1 MACGVLRENTA
12 RVSAVPTHHAPR
24 TAHCTVLNKRKK
36 PAPPSAAPAA
46 DEGAT
51 SSDGWL
57 NLAAVP
63 GAILAA
69 VLEFFSAKTL
79 LGSEPSAFTV
89 LSLHLLAL
97 LAAVPVLRL
106 SFPEEYRRLHWTF
119 PALVVGFALPLPVVG
134 PLFLLGYRLLLTI
147 EPARNIESKYVL
159 GTTQYLTLP
168 RYEPEEI
175 EAPRSVAEILN
186 GKDNVARRAAILALR
201 VVEPKKALPLL
212 QKAIQDSDEQV
223 RLLAQ
228 TQFNQI
234 IAGLEGR
241 VKTLEAELA
250 KPPRHLSKL
259 LLLAEQYHE
268 MVYLGLA
275 TDETQTIYLGRAIE
289 LLEEA
294 GQQAPDNTAARFL
307 LVKCALKSNRLDQAR
322 AGLQFLRKKG
332 WQPEV
337 LGPWEAEIAFLER
350 DWEQLSR
357 ALHKL
362 DADGATPGALRGPV
376 EFWLQPAKG

>member
-1 MACGVLRENTA
+1 MSPKRK
-12 RVSAVPTHHAPR
+12 RVEPPAAPR
-24 TAHCTVLNKRKK
+24 DGAEE
-36 PAPPSAAPAA
+36 PSQ
-46 DEGAT
+46 ESG
-51 SSDGWL
+51 SNLFS
-57 NLAAVP
+57 LAAVP
-63 GAILAA
+63 GAVIAV
-69 VLEFFSAKTL
+69 VLEFLSAKSL
-79 LGSEPSAFTV
+79 LSREPSASAV
-89 LSLHLLAL
+89 LGFHFLAL
-97 LAAVPVLRL
+97 LCAVPALRL
-106 SFPEEYRRLHWTF
+106 IFPEEYRRLRWTF
-119 PALVVGFALPLPVVG
+119 AALVVGFALPLPIIG
-134 PLFLLGYRLLLTI
+134 PLFLLGYRLLLTM
-147 EPARNIESKYVL
+147 EPARNVESKYVL

-168 RYEPEEI
+168 AHEPLEHEE
-175 EAPRSVAEILN
+175 PRSVAEILN
-186 GKDNVARRAAILALR
+186 GKDDVARRAAILALR

-241 VKTLEAELA
+241 VKTLEADLA
-250 KPPRHLSKL
+250 TPPRHLNKL

-268 MVYLGLA
+268 LVYLGLA

-294 GQQAPDNTAARFL
+294 GKQAPDNTAVRFL
-307 LVKCALKSNRLDQAR
+307 LVKCALRSSRLDQAR

-350 DWEQLSR
+350 DWELLAKTLR
-357 ALHKL
+357 KL
-362 DADGATPGALRGPV
+362 DAEGATPGALRGPA
-376 EFWLQPAKG
+376 EFWLQPVRAE